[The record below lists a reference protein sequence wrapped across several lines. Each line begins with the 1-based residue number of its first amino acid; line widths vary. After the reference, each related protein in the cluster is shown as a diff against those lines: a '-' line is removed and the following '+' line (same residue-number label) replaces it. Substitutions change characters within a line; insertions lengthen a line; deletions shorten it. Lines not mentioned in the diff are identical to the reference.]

1 MTRDEGAK
9 RSHPK
14 WENLGTNTLKEK
26 NLTVAVNLRTIEA
39 LMKKEVPHRK
49 VEEATSILKQEKQKE
64 KASEIFTF
72 ATTIKLI

>member
-14 WENLGTNTLKEK
+14 WENLGMNALKK
-26 NLTVAVNLRTIEA
+26 KPKSRSNFSNDRR

-49 VEEATSILKQEKQKE
+49 VEEATWILKQEKQKE
-64 KASEIFTF
+64 QASEIFTF
-72 ATTIKLI
+72 TITIKLI